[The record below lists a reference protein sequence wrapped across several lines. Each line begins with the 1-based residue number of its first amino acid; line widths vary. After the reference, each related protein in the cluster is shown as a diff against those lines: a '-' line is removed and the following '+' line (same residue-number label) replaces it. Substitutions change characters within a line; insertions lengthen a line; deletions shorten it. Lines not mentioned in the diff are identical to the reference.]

1 MSVWAAILAGGAGT
15 RFWPLST
22 PERPKQLLPLVGD
35 RPLLVQAVERLDGL
49 VPPERILILTG
60 PFLVDQVARVVPQ
73 IPRPQIF
80 AEPRAA
86 STAPALTW
94 AAHWISQRDP
104 GAQMLSLHADW
115 AVRDDRAFRAAGR
128 QALGV
133 AAEYDVL
140 VTVGVKPTR
149 NETGYGYIIPA
160 KPLGG
165 ARTVR
170 RFLEKPSPARAAL
183 LRRQGAL
190 WNTGLFA
197 WGVARFLGEAGAY
210 ARELKPGWPAL
221 TAGDVAGLFA
231 AVPAVAVGGAGAPA
245 RWRLAPAPAPAW
257 ARCGGARP
265 LCELR
270 AGAHLIR
277 ERWET
282 FVGAET
288 ATIFAL
294 PHLAGFA
301 EAGVPL
307 VAARRPVPGPAVIGS
322 STFAPR
328 GLAPALPNGAF
339 RLTSGGVTVG
349 WGVGSGATWEGPQPH
364 AAAIEV
370 PGVVLRGVYDL
381 VPALEQLLP
390 DDLRA
395 LLGDSDPLP
404 PGSAVL
410 GDPAAI
416 ALRDAAVE
424 PGVVFDVRNGPV
436 VLESGAEVRAGA
448 RLEGPL
454 WVGANAHVL
463 GGPVRASAI
472 GPRTNARGE
481 LSSCVFLGYANKAHD
496 GFVGHCVIGRWA
508 NLGAGPLTS
517 NLKNTYGRVRLEIAG
532 TRLETGL
539 QLLGSLIGDHAKTAI
554 GTLLG
559 TGTVIGTGAN
569 VFDDVR
575 PPKYIPP
582 FAWGGAGGAR
592 MSRDGF
598 LQTAGR
604 VRQRRDG

>member
-1 MSVWAAILAGGAGT
+1 H
-15 RFWPLST
+15 
-22 PERPKQLLPLVGD
+22 
-35 RPLLVQAVERLDGL
+35 
-49 VPPERILILTG
+49 
-60 PFLVDQVARVVPQ
+60 
-73 IPRPQIF
+73 PR
-80 AEPRAA
+80 E
-86 STAPALTW
+86 
-94 AAHWISQRDP
+94 
-104 GAQMLSLHADW
+104 
-115 AVRDDRAFRAAGR
+115 AAGR
-128 QALGV
+128 RAH
-133 AAEYDVL
+133 
-140 VTVGVKPTR
+140 
-149 NETGYGYIIPA
+149 
-160 KPLGG
+160 
-165 ARTVR
+165 
-170 RFLEKPSPARAAL
+170 RAAL
-183 LRRQGAL
+183 SREAFPRPRGAAAPPGRALEHRAVCVGGGALPGRGGRLRTRAQARLAGAHRRRRRGFLRRRPAGGGGRGRAGAL
-190 WNTGLFA
+190 QAARGRGWDVRLGRHRLL
-197 WGVARFLGEAGAY
+197 GCPVAHPHARRTRQRGGREGDRGGRRAPLGDLVRERARRRHRPRRHGGRAGERPH
-210 ARELKPGWPAL
+210 ARDAHRPRRAPEGAR
-221 TAGDVAGLFA
+221 
-231 AVPAVAVGGAGAPA
+231 PAVVTHALYLLDPD
-245 RWRLAPAPAPAW
+245 PAPAW
-257 ARCGGARP
+257 APFAGARP

-282 FVGAET
+282 FIGAESS
-288 ATIFAL
+288 AIFAL

-328 GLAPALPNGAF
+328 GLAPSLPEGAF

-349 WGVGSGATWEGPQPH
+349 WGVGAGATWDGPQPH

-370 PGVVLRGVYDL
+370 PGVVHHGVYDL

-508 NLGAGPLTS
+508 NLGAG
-517 NLKNTYGRVRLEIAG
+517 KIGRA
-532 TRLETGL
+532 
-539 QLLGSLIGDHAKTAI
+539 H
-554 GTLLG
+554 
-559 TGTVIGTGAN
+559 
-569 VFDDVR
+569 
-575 PPKYIPP
+575 
-582 FAWGGAGGAR
+582 
-592 MSRDGF
+592 
-598 LQTAGR
+598 
-604 VRQRRDG
+604 